1 MYHYY
6 LPLQQLL
13 THIYSDTI
21 VDIGFIEPKHL
32 STLHHIPE
40 RQERIHTHINFKF
53 IVSCIS
59 HNKNPKFIAT
69 EESPSKTIKNV
80 LLLCFISLFHFKDVI
95 TKELQSH
102 LVYKFTCCNYNVTY
116 YGKMSAIL
124 TKDLVST

>member
-21 VDIGFIEPKHL
+21 VDIGFIEPNHL

-53 IVSCIS
+53 IASCIS
-59 HNKNPKFIAT
+59 HNENPKFIAT
-69 EESPSKTIKNV
+69 EESPSNDYKK
-80 LLLCFISLFHFKDVI
+80 CFIIMFYFSFPF
-95 TKELQSH
+95 
-102 LVYKFTCCNYNVTY
+102 
-116 YGKMSAIL
+116 
-124 TKDLVST
+124 